1 MKAKTLQ
8 VPHMEV
14 APHIANHH
22 EGILP
27 EKKHLVVCFD
37 QFDQYWQA
45 TITAALLLH
54 IVDHCNVTRHFW
66 HLLENMRLLHVLG
79 CLIVHRK
86 GTVTR
91 KDLHMPLFKTLK
103 TQFGKMLWRS
113 LKGMLWLEP
122 AKQAKT
128 STHKLF
134 KCDGGKCLGSTRG
147 NILLRILSR
156 KHF

>member
-37 QFDQYWQA
+37 QYWQA
-45 TITAALLLH
+45 TIMAALLLH
-54 IVDHCNVTRHFW
+54 IVDHCNVTRHLW
-66 HLLENMRLLHVLG
+66 HLVEKMRLLDVLG
-79 CLIVHRK
+79 CLIAHRK
-86 GTVTR
+86 GTVAR
-91 KDLHMPLFKTLK
+91 KDLHMPLFKTLN
-103 TQFGKMLWRS
+103 TQFVKMLRRS
-113 LKGMLWLEP
+113 LKGMSWLEP

-134 KCDGGKCLGSTRG
+134 KCHGGHMFAQWYWEMPGHHQGQHLAE
-147 NILLRILSR
+147 NP
-156 KHF
+156 